1 MIIIRTV
8 QAAFIALIIAT
19 VVFAATH
26 PSTTRC
32 EGAYCQTANGWA
44 LR

>member
-1 MIIIRTV
+1 MIIRIA
-8 QAAFIALIIAT
+8 QIAFAALILAT

-26 PSTTRC
+26 PSTARC
-32 EGAYCQTANGWA
+32 EGAFCQTANGWA

>member
-1 MIIIRTV
+1 MIILRTV
-8 QAAFIALIIAT
+8 QAAAIMLIIAT

-26 PSTTRC
+26 PSTRRC
-32 EGAYCQTANGWA
+32 EGAYCQTANGWT